1 MADALLRLETVRE
14 RTGLSR
20 STLYA
25 LVARG
30 EFPRQVNL
38 GARSV
43 GWIQSEVEGW
53 IQERIR
59 AARRIPVGQVA

>member
-1 MADALLRLETVRE
+1 MIESHEELLRRPAVER

-30 EFPRQVNL
+30 EFPPSIRIT
-38 GARSV
+38 ARAVAWTRSSV
-43 GWIQSEVEGW
+43 DRWIAD
-53 IQERIR
+53 RIT
-59 AARRIPVGQVA
+59 AHSASPGT

>member
-1 MADALLRLETVRE
+1 MADAFWRTKTVQE

-25 LVARG
+25 EIEKG
-30 EFPRQVNL
+30 NFPRQVKL
-38 GARSV
+38 GARAV

-53 IQERIR
+53 IQARIR
-59 AARRIPVGQVA
+59 AARALSGDAA